1 MALPP
6 FDALTAA
13 LDAWLGQ
20 HIANTTRR
28 ARVRRAV
35 DCLDDLRMAPLA
47 HIEFATDV
55 SSWPA
60 IPRLRFLRALREL
73 RGEPVAR
80 ARRDA
85 RVGRYEMEVVGALE
99 DINEDIRI
107 RQINAQADPDLLD
120 FEWFLTPDGRFL
132 TLLCT
137 YADVLAQQRSFVRS
151 MRNPLPESLM
161 VLKSMRTYGS
171 RALRLGND
179 PPPGWTE
186 VMLLTEHQEPVGRRS
201 FQR

>member
-1 MALPP
+1 MALP

-13 LDAWLGQ
+13 LDAWLAQ
-20 HIANTTRR
+20 HIPNATRR

-35 DCLDDLRMAPLA
+35 DCLDDLRSAPLA

-85 RVGRYEMEVVGALE
+85 RVGRWVEV
-99 DINEDIRI
+99 
-107 RQINAQADPDLLD
+107 
-120 FEWFLTPDGRFL
+120 FW
-132 TLLCT
+132 
-137 YADVLAQQRSFVRS
+137 
-151 MRNPLPESLM
+151 
-161 VLKSMRTYGS
+161 
-171 RALRLGND
+171 
-179 PPPGWTE
+179 PGDERW
-186 VMLLTEHQEPVGRRS
+186 
-201 FQR
+201 